1 VSTPVSPA
9 PPLTAVVHPT
19 LSLERALDVVS
30 DVFVVFDRDFRLTY
44 HNEANRAAMRVA
56 GMDPDEAIGKYVLDA
71 MPQLAGTVGLRESQ
85 RALDERIATE
95 WEESYG
101 PDVRLRGRAYP
112 LADGGIVVAAANVSP
127 EWRASVSAQ
136 QALARARQLQAATL
150 QFGRALRPGEVAR
163 IALTQGRAALR
174 ASAGVVYVL
183 DDATHVLHAMAFDG
197 INADTLAP
205 WLSIPLDSQMM
216 IADAVRAGTP
226 IYLPRRDEALARYP
240 HARDANRH
248 IVPDAWASIPLI
260 NDGRTLGGIS
270 LGFENLPEFTK
281 DDRAFIETFAAQCA
295 QALDRARLYEDAA
308 GAREAAERAN
318 RAKSDFLAAMS
329 HELRTPLNA
338 IGGYADLMAMGLHGP
353 LTPAQQE
360 DLRRIARNQ
369 AHLLGIINDILNF
382 ASLEAGRVDIYLEDG
397 PVHELIEDV
406 EPLVAP
412 RLGERNLGF
421 VVDTGDP
428 SLHVRADREKARQI
442 LLNLLT
448 NACKF
453 TEPGG
458 QIGIRFGAEHGMV
471 HIDVRDT
478 GVGIAPEKL
487 SAIFEPFVQV
497 NRSLAHPTSGTGL
510 GLAISR
516 DLARRMGGDVTVQSN
531 RGAGSTFT
539 LALPRADSVT

>member
-1 VSTPVSPA
+1 MSPA